1 MKIKNI
7 LIGLAIL
14 FVLFSIS
21 SVSAIDL
28 NDTQS
33 LDNDFVT
40 ISNEDVQFTFQNDD
54 NLSSTSGSFSEL
66 QNQINKASNGAIIK
80 LNKDY
85 SGNGDSGISI
95 DKSLTIN
102 GQGHTI
108 DCANLKDT
116 YLFKSTK
123 TILLCCI

>member
-21 SVSAIDL
+21 SVSAINL

-54 NLSSTSGSFSEL
+54 NLSSTPGSFSEL

-85 SGNGDSGISI
+85 SGNGNSGISI

-108 DCANLKDT
+108 DCANLKD
-116 YLFKSTK
+116 
-123 TILLCCI
+123 

>member
-54 NLSSTSGSFSEL
+54 KFESSVLSCF
-66 QNQINKASNGAIIK
+66 IKII
-80 LNKDY
+80 LEME
-85 SGNGDSGISI
+85 
-95 DKSLTIN
+95 
-102 GQGHTI
+102 
-108 DCANLKDT
+108 
-116 YLFKSTK
+116 
-123 TILLCCI
+123 ILEYQLIKV